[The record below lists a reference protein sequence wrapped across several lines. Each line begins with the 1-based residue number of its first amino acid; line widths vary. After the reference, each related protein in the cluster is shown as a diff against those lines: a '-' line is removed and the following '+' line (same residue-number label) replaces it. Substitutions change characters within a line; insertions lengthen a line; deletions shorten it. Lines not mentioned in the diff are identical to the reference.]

1 VIAGAR
7 LAELVILNEGQI
19 PVRDRNEILSVPH
32 TALGATGE
40 RNRVENE
47 TRVVWEII
55 ANVAAG
61 STLYSEVKA

>member
-19 PVRDRNEILSVPH
+19 PVRDRNEILSVPR
-32 TALGATGE
+32 TARGSTGE
-40 RNRVENE
+40 RN
-47 TRVVWEII
+47 RVVWEII